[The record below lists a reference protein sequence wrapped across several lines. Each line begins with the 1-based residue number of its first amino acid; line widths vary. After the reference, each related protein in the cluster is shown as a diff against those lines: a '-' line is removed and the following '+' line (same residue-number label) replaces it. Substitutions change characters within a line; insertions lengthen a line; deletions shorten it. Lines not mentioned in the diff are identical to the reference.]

1 MKDIR
6 MVLPNLASDTA
17 GAASALFA
25 LDGLTVIHDAAG
37 SMESYIT
44 FDESRELDGKRT
56 VASRL
61 SRLEAITGD
70 DGILLDKLA
79 EECAS
84 DAPPF
89 IAVLGS
95 PIPFTIG
102 TDLDGIAAEAEFASG
117 VPAFAV
123 NTGGFESYD
132 KGAGEALRKVIEKTA
147 KAPAPHDGTIM
158 NLLGAI
164 PMDYSDAEIDG
175 IQKNLLA
182 EGVDTV
188 RTLTLA
194 DGMEETYHAADAD
207 RNLVIS
213 LAGLPAA
220 RYMERKYGI
229 PYTVGVPVGMPVG
242 DGVAAAMETD
252 ARKVLV
258 LGESVLTKQL
268 VLLLREAGIDAVA
281 GVTANDDPAVFPDV
295 PALRLDTEAGIRAE
309 LKKNYFAVVGDPLYK
324 LLLPR
329 NSVTKFIDRP
339 HRALS
344 GRLYPAVSLTIDQLL
359 MKMKEVLA

>member
-6 MVLPNLASDTA
+6 MILPNLASDTA
-17 GAASALFA
+17 GAASTLFA
-25 LDGLTVIHDAAG
+25 LNGLTVIHDAAG

-44 FDESRELDGKRT
+44 FDESRELEGKRT

-70 DGILLDKLA
+70 DAILLDKLE
-79 EECAS
+79 EECA
-84 DAPPF
+84 AEQPPF
-89 IAVLGS
+89 LAVLGS

-102 TDLDGIAAEAEFASG
+102 TDLDGIAAEAEFRTG

-123 NTGGFESYD
+123 TAGGFACYD
-132 KGAGEALRKVIEKTA
+132 RGAGEALKKVIEKTA
-147 KAPAPHDGTIM
+147 KAPESHEGMIV
-158 NLLGAI
+158 NLLGAT

-175 IQKNLLA
+175 IRAGLLA
-182 EGVDTV
+182 EGAAAV

-194 DGMEETYHAADAD
+194 DGMGEMVHAAEAD

-213 LAGLPAA
+213 MAGLPAA
-220 RYMERKYGI
+220 RYMEKKYGI
-229 PYTVGVPVGMPVG
+229 PYTVGVPVGAVNAL
-242 DGVAAAMETD
+242 AAEDTQ
-252 ARKVLV
+252 RKVLL
-258 LGESVLTKQL
+258 LGEAVLTKQL
-268 VLLLREAGIDAVA
+268 TSLLRQAGIAAVA
-281 GVTANDDPAVFPDV
+281 GITANDDPAIFPES

-309 LKKNYFAVVGDPLYK
+309 LKKNYAAVVGDPLYK

-329 NSVTKFIDRP
+329 DGETRFIERP

-344 GRLYPAVSLTIDQLL
+344 GRLYPAAPHTLDQLL
-359 MKMKEVLA
+359 SEIMEVFA

>member
-17 GAASALFA
+17 GAASALFV
-25 LDGLTVIHDAAG
+25 LNGLTVIHDAAG

-84 DAPPF
+84 AAPPF

-102 TDLDGIAAEAEFASG
+102 TDLDGIAAEAEFTSG

-132 KGAGEALRKVIEKTA
+132 KGAGEALRKVIEKTT
-147 KAPAPHDGTIM
+147 KAPAPHDGTVV

-164 PMDYSDAEIDG
+164 PMDYSDAEIGG
-175 IQKNLLA
+175 IRKNLLA

-194 DGMEETYHAADAD
+194 DGMEEIYHAADAD

-229 PYTVGVPVGMPVG
+229 PYTIGVPVENAIVS
-242 DGVAAAMETD
+242 AMEGD
-252 ARKVLV
+252 ARKVLI

-268 VLLLREAGIDAVA
+268 VSILREAGMDAVA
-281 GVTANDDPAVFPDV
+281 GVTANDDPAVFPEV

-309 LKKNYFAVVGDPLYK
+309 LKKSYFAVVGDPLYK

-329 NSVTKFIDRP
+329 NSETKFIERP

-344 GRLYPAVSLTIDQLL
+344 GRLYPAASQTIDQLL

>member
-44 FDESRELDGKRT
+44 FDESRELEGKRT

-79 EECAS
+79 EESAS

-102 TDLDGIAAEAEFASG
+102 TDLDGIAAEAEFTSG

-132 KGAGEALRKVIEKTA
+132 KGAGEALRKVIEKTT
-147 KAPAPHDGTIM
+147 KAPTPHDGTIV

-164 PMDYSDAEIDG
+164 PMDYSDAEIEG
-175 IQKNLLA
+175 IRENLLA

-194 DGMEETYHAADAD
+194 DGMEEMYHAADAD

-220 RYMERKYGI
+220 RYMEKKYGI
-229 PYTVGVPVGMPVG
+229 PYTIGVPVD
-242 DGVAAAMETD
+242 DGVAAMMEAD
-252 ARKVLV
+252 ARKVLI

-268 VLLLREAGIDAVA
+268 VLLLREAGMDAVA
-281 GVTANDDPAVFPDV
+281 GVTANDDPEVFPDV
-295 PALRLDTEAGIRAE
+295 PVLRLDTEAGIRAE

-329 NSVTKFIDRP
+329 NSETKFVERP

-344 GRLYPAVSLTIDQLL
+344 GRLYPVVSQTIDQLL